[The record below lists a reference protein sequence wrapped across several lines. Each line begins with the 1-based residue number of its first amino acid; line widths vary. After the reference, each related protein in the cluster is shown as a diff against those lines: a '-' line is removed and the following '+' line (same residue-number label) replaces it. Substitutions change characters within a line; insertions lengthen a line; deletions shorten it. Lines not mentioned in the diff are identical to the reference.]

1 MVVGV
6 LVPDS
11 LEDCFEAAEEKDLVA
26 RGVRADAL
34 GDWKF
39 GLEEVDEEEICSVEE
54 VDCWK
59 PVMVG
64 KIVSLD
70 LHDFEASPSYSW
82 VSIAEVN
89 GVGRIGDEAGYSG
102 AVLLE

>member
-34 GDWKF
+34 GDWKL
-39 GLEEVDEEEICSVEE
+39 GLEEVDEEEN
-54 VDCWK
+54 
-59 PVMVG
+59 M
-64 KIVSLD
+64 
-70 LHDFEASPSYSW
+70 
-82 VSIAEVN
+82 
-89 GVGRIGDEAGYSG
+89 
-102 AVLLE
+102 